1 LESLVMTTSIRVGT
15 LDLKY
20 VGFVTILRHPCTSQ
34 LSVRQLDFSMLT
46 FKSPH
51 IT

>member
-1 LESLVMTTSIRVGT
+1 MTTYIRVAT
-15 LDLKY
+15 LDLKHI
-20 VGFVTILRHPCTSQ
+20 GFVKVLRHPCTSKI
-34 LSVRQLDFSMLT
+34 SVRQLDFSMLT